1 MENNYNFVNDKLRE
15 IYIKSNKNKYN
26 HFNNNNENTNSN
38 NTPHSFSLHN
48 NKKRFQDNVF
58 VLSREKY
65 EPYIDI
71 DEITYTKT
79 GKERR
84 KRTLLKQFNSG
95 IAQLLSNTQNNNPIY
110 DFLFDIERNETQ
122 NTGATSMKDTFFS
135 HIQCGIDEAG
145 RGPLFGRVYSAGCI
159 MLSDKAINWEN
170 ETILECITRE
180 KYISLLNEIKDS
192 KKYTSHKKLLE
203 IYDFIKQF
211 SLVYSI
217 QYVEADEIDKINIRN
232 ATQKCMN
239 AVMYEIYN
247 KLTTNN
253 INPLFSS
260 SISLNFTIEKVLNNL
275 LYLVDGCDF
284 TRENRN
290 EHNKYIC
297 IEGGDNVCT
306 SIAAA
311 SILAKVE
318 RDNNIFEMCDTY
330 PFLREKYHLDKHK
343 GYGTKLHIDS
353 IKQYGVTKWH
363 RKTFGKCNGMKNFDE
378 TL

>member
-1 MENNYNFVNDKLRE
+1 MENQQHYISNKMRE
-15 IYIKSNKNKYN
+15 IYLKSNKKYN
-26 HFNNNNENTNSN
+26 IDDNNLDKSHN
-38 NTPHSFSLHN
+38 FSQHN
-48 NKKRFQDNVF
+48 HKKRFEDNVL

-95 IAQLLSNTQNNNPIY
+95 IAQLLSKTQNNNPIY
-110 DFLFDIERNETQ
+110 DFLYDIERNEIQNAQNSQ
-122 NTGATSMKDTFFS
+122 NTGATSIKDTFFS

-170 ETILECITRE
+170 ESILECITRE
-180 KYISLLNEIKDS
+180 EYISLINEIKDS
-192 KKYTSHKKLLE
+192 KKYTSHKKLME

-211 SLVYSI
+211 SLVYSV

-239 AVMYEIYN
+239 AIMYDIN
-247 KLTTNN
+247 DKLTKNN

-260 SISLNFTIEKVLNNL
+260 SISLNFTLEKVLKHL
-275 LYLVDGCDF
+275 LFLVDGCDF
-284 TRENRN
+284 MRENRN
-290 EHNKYIC
+290 DNNRFIC
-297 IEGGDNVCT
+297 IEGGDNLCT

-318 RDNNIFEMCDTY
+318 RDNNIIEMCNTY
-330 PFLREKYHLDKHK
+330 PYLREKYNLHKHK